1 MEELDYIVRLEK
13 LLDERLA
20 IAIDTDKRMGNDGD
34 NFLPNNPDY
43 IYYKGMIESMVALG
57 YEYCREE
64 YKHTVFER

>member
-1 MEELDYIVRLEK
+1 MDELDYIVRLER

-34 NFLPNNPDY
+34 KFLPNNPDY
-43 IYYKGMIESMVALG
+43 IFYKGMIEAMTALG
-57 YEYCREE
+57 YTYLREE